1 MNKALLSPSMMCADL
16 VRLENILAQFEKEG
30 VEYLHVDI
38 MDGEFV
44 PNITLG
50 VDFCRLLR
58 RLTFIPLDIHLMI
71 VNPES
76 KLKWFDIRPGELVS
90 VHCES
95 AADIRGCI
103 SYVRG
108 IGANAIA
115 AVNPDTPLSV
125 LDGLYDYID
134 GVLIMSVNPGF
145 AGQRIIPNSF
155 DKVRDLRTRFEKYG
169 IADKIIEVDGNISF
183 ENAAKMRDAGADI
196 FVGGTSSVFC
206 GDCIA
211 DNIARLRKILK

>member
-16 VRLENILAQFEKEG
+16 TRLEHILLQFEKEG

-58 RLTFIPLDIHLMI
+58 RLTVIPLDIHLMI
-71 VNPES
+71 VNPEN

-95 AADIRGCI
+95 AVDIRGCLK
-103 SYVRG
+103 YVRD
-108 IGANAIA
+108 IGANALT
-115 AVNPDTPLSV
+115 AVSPDTPLSV
-125 LDGLYDYID
+125 LDDLYGYID

-155 DKVRDLRTRFEKYG
+155 DKVRDLRARL
-169 IADKIIEVDGNISF
+169 
-183 ENAAKMRDAGADI
+183 
-196 FVGGTSSVFC
+196 VFC

>member
-1 MNKALLSPSMMCADL
+1 MSPSMMCADL
-16 VRLENILAQFEKEG
+16 TRLEHILLQFEKEG

-58 RLTFIPLDIHLMI
+58 RLTVIPLDIHLMI
-71 VNPES
+71 VNPEN

-95 AADIRGCI
+95 AVDIRGCLK
-103 SYVRG
+103 YVRD
-108 IGANAIA
+108 IGANALT
-115 AVNPDTPLSV
+115 AVSPDTPLSV
-125 LDGLYDYID
+125 LDDLYGYID

-155 DKVRDLRTRFEKYG
+155 DKVRDLRARLAKRG
-169 IADKIIEVDGNISF
+169 ITDKIIEVDGNISF
-183 ENAAKMRDAGADI
+183 ENAQRCVMRARIFLSAAHPPFFAGT
-196 FVGGTSSVFC
+196 V
-206 GDCIA
+206 
-211 DNIARLRKILK
+211 